1 MDAPTHVDSQCGILD
16 ALEHLL
22 RDASSTEVPKT
33 SICITISLLL
43 ARVEGFLNDKP
54 SYGRLIPYSFSHA
67 TSGTQKRK
75 RGPEPTECKPREPKV
90 PRHSRDL
97 VAAKDLTNSHSSRIV
112 ASHPVANHPTANH
125 PTASRPTANHPAANH
140 TAASH
145 PAASHPTA
153 SHPAA
158 SHPAASHPAAS
169 HPAAS
174 HPAANHTA
182 ANRTA
187 ANRTAASHTVAS
199 HTVANR
205 PASNNGA
212 LNYSIAA
219 IHPAASHP
227 AASHPA
233 ASHPAASHPA
243 ASHPAGSHPA
253 ASHPV
258 TISTNTQLANVLDSG
273 DIICDPKNNSSIKDT
288 YFLAN
293 ALASAAFEEAQEILD
308 MIKNER
314 MFWPLPEMNMDL
326 TDRQQAFFSNPGFH
340 CIYRCAMHTAN
351 SLRDGI
357 RQAFTCVLLYKL
369 SCRSYSIST
378 LITAFCGAQFAYS
391 GDRRGLKKRLNGC
404 FALGEKYC
412 SIAAGSGGFGVVC
425 LLPVIDITTWKHL
438 PIAAVVAELQK
449 SKIHQ
454 ASKPYHDLAQTFWQ
468 HGLSATYAV
477 TKPLSCA
484 SSERLFDI
492 LHILAQPAHIVE
504 YSLLAYA
511 SAKRKRWAPSGDLED
526 FSIKEL
532 GADPLTIE
540 LLCDKKKLD
549 DELRVLESKRLI
561 HQQDGKIHICDGFAK
576 GWKEWKQALPLVCF
590 YLTGCEYADRFSAIG
605 NSALPVFQEM
615 MQEFTQQH
623 EDERRPFRRVI
634 LPALVQASKFSG
646 LHWKRRCID
655 ILMF

>member
-158 SHPAASHPAAS
+158 IHPAASHPAAS

-174 HPAANHTA
+174 HPAANHL
-182 ANRTA
+182 
-187 ANRTAASHTVAS
+187 HTVAS

-243 ASHPAGSHPA
+243 ASRPAASHPA

>member
-369 SCRSYSIST
+369 SCRSYSIPT
-378 LITAFCGAQFAYS
+378 LISAFCGAQFAYS
-391 GDRRGLKKRLNGC
+391 DGRQGLLKRLKSC

-412 SIAAGSGGFGVVC
+412 SIAAGSGG
-425 LLPVIDITTWKHL
+425 WKHL

>member
-182 ANRTA
+182 ANRTAANRTAASHTVASHTVANRPASNNGALNYSIAAIHPAASHPAASHPAASHPAANHTA

-425 LLPVIDITTWKHL
+425 LLPVIDITT
-438 PIAAVVAELQK
+438 
-449 SKIHQ
+449 
-454 ASKPYHDLAQTFWQ
+454 
-468 HGLSATYAV
+468 
-477 TKPLSCA
+477 
-484 SSERLFDI
+484 
-492 LHILAQPAHIVE
+492 
-504 YSLLAYA
+504 
-511 SAKRKRWAPSGDLED
+511 
-526 FSIKEL
+526 
-532 GADPLTIE
+532 
-540 LLCDKKKLD
+540 
-549 DELRVLESKRLI
+549 
-561 HQQDGKIHICDGFAK
+561 
-576 GWKEWKQALPLVCF
+576 
-590 YLTGCEYADRFSAIG
+590 
-605 NSALPVFQEM
+605 
-615 MQEFTQQH
+615 
-623 EDERRPFRRVI
+623 
-634 LPALVQASKFSG
+634 
-646 LHWKRRCID
+646 
-655 ILMF
+655 